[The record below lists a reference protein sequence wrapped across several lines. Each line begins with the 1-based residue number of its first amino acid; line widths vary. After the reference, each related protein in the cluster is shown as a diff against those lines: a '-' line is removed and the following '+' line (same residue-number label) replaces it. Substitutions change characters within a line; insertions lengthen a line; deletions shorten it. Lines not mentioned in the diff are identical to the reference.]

1 MKKRLLRDYIIENYI
16 QEIKI
21 GYSAC
26 WTKQNIDEKIQNK
39 MSDND
44 RSLNDSKGL
53 ELDLDN
59 SISMIEYAL
68 DDDDCCSSDNQVQIS
83 NNSSPG
89 FVAVVPVIEI
99 TNTNNKDET
108 LKNNN
113 NNSSNKN
120 KIFKKNSKVG
130 KANSNHSNNT
140 IVKMNNNS
148 DQFDSGYS
156 MKDVNSTTNLLGLD
170 ESSIIT
176 SDSYLNVPKSK
187 YSFQNN
193 NHNTNNNNTL
203 LINAGFN
210 SNSQS
215 SIEPNGRYCKDVDSI
230 PLVTLT
236 SKLISFFDI

>member
-1 MKKRLLRDYIIENYI
+1 MFILVNTIN
-16 QEIKI
+16 
-21 GYSAC
+21 
-26 WTKQNIDEKIQNK
+26 EKIQNK

-53 ELDLDN
+53 EMNLDN
-59 SISMIEYAL
+59 SNSIIEYAL
-68 DDDDCCSSDNQVQIS
+68 DDDDCCSSDNQVQTS

-89 FVAVVPVIEI
+89 FVAVVPVIEV
-99 TNTNNKDET
+99 TNTNKDQT
-108 LKNNN
+108 S
-113 NNSSNKN
+113 NSNISNKKKLFN
-120 KIFKKNSKVG
+120 KNSKVTRMINNHINNTNV
-130 KANSNHSNNT
+130 KLNSNN
-140 IVKMNNNS
+140 IS

-170 ESSIIT
+170 ESSIVA
-176 SDSYLNVPKSK
+176 SDSYLNVPNSK

-193 NHNTNNNNTL
+193 QNNNTL

-236 SKLISFFDI
+236 SKF

>member
-1 MKKRLLRDYIIENYI
+1 VFILVNTIN
-16 QEIKI
+16 
-21 GYSAC
+21 
-26 WTKQNIDEKIQNK
+26 EKIQNK

-53 ELDLDN
+53 EMNLDN
-59 SISMIEYAL
+59 SNSIIEYAL
-68 DDDDCCSSDNQVQIS
+68 DDDDCCSSDNQVQTS

-89 FVAVVPVIEI
+89 FVAVVPVIEV
-99 TNTNNKDET
+99 TNTNKDQT
-108 LKNNN
+108 S
-113 NNSSNKN
+113 NSNISNKKKLFN
-120 KIFKKNSKVG
+120 KNSKVTRMINNHINNTNV
-130 KANSNHSNNT
+130 KLNSNN
-140 IVKMNNNS
+140 IS

-170 ESSIIT
+170 ESSIVA
-176 SDSYLNVPKSK
+176 SDSYLNVPNSK

-193 NHNTNNNNTL
+193 QNNNTL

-236 SKLISFFDI
+236 SKF